1 MSKQEIAN
9 ELKVLAEKM
18 KEIGTLMDYFGGFD
32 SEMAEHGAE
41 LVGAGCIAE
50 QWAKEIEQEIAEE
63 SC

>member
-1 MSKQEIAN
+1 MTKQEIVN

-41 LVGAGCIAE
+41 LVGAGCVAE
-50 QWAKEIEQEIAEE
+50 QWAKEIEQEAGND
-63 SC
+63 